1 LARCPI
7 GVFGSFPHQ
16 FFQSGN
22 ASNGHRALDTRV
34 NFTALKSD

>member
-1 LARCPI
+1 MTSA
-7 GVFGSFPHQ
+7 Q